1 MLFNSLGF
9 LFVFLPLCFGI
20 YFFLSYRVGFGIAKF
35 SLAVFSLIF
44 YAWWDWHY
52 LLLLFFSIG
61 FNYSSSTLM
70 LKNMQNQKRKKS
82 ILIFALFV
90 NIGLLCYFKYMDF
103 FIENINYTT
112 GLNLPLL
119 HIILPLGISF
129 FTITQIA
136 FLVDC
141 YEGLVKEKRLS
152 NYVLFVT
159 FFPHLIAG
167 PILHH
172 KQMMPQFADEKNAF
186 LNLDNITKGIFIFA
200 IGLFKKTI
208 IADNFA
214 IWANA
219 GFGSVDSG
227 VALNIFEAWASVLS
241 YALQLY
247 FDFSGYCDMAIGLG
261 LLFNIVLPVNF
272 NSPFKA
278 CNIID
283 FWKRWHISLTN
294 FITTYIYTPIV
305 RSFKTPSFNKILW
318 ATFITFVIAG
328 VWHGSGWNFF
338 IFGAMHG
345 IGLVINHIWQ
355 KKIKIKMPKPLGW
368 LFLMFWVLLAWV
380 FFRATTFEGAILM
393 LKNMFG
399 IQALVLPEK
408 AYKIPVLLEHIQMT
422 EFGAICIVGGFIFC
436 LVAKNSIELMDS
448 FKPNWRNVILVSI
461 GLACGILTTAGLGY
475 SEFIYFNF

>member
-9 LFVFLPLCFGI
+9 MFVFLPLCFGL
-20 YFFLSYRVGFGIAKF
+20 YFLLSYKANFSLAKF

-44 YAWWDWHY
+44 YAWWDWRY
-52 LLLLFFSIG
+52 LGLLLFSIL
-61 FNYSSSTLM
+61 FNYTSATLM
-70 LKNMQNQKRKKS
+70 LGAKKYKKL
-82 ILIFALFV
+82 ILIFALCV
-90 NIGLLCYFKYMDF
+90 NIALLCYFKYMDF
-103 FIENINYTT
+103 FIENLNWIG

-119 HIILPLGISF
+119 HIVLPLGISF

-136 FLVDC
+136 FLIDC
-141 YEGLVKEKRLS
+141 YEGLVKEKSLS
-152 NYVLFVT
+152 NYILFVT

-172 KQMMPQFADEKNAF
+172 KQMMPQFANKENGL
-186 LNLDNITKGIFIFA
+186 LNGDNIVKGIFIFS
-200 IGLFKKTI
+200 IGLFKKVI
-208 IADNFA
+208 VADNFA

-219 GFGSVDSG
+219 GFMAVDSG
-227 VALNIFEAWASVLS
+227 ASLNIFEAWASVLS

-261 LLFNIVLPVNF
+261 LLFNIILPVNF

-283 FWKRWHISLTN
+283 YWKRWHISLTN

-305 RSFKTPSFNKILW
+305 RSFDRPSFSKILL

-328 VWHGSGWNFF
+328 IWHGSGWNFF

-345 IGLVINHIWQ
+345 LGLVVNHIWQ
-355 KKIKIKMPKPLGW
+355 KKIKLKMPKALGW
-368 LFLMFWVLLAWV
+368 ICMMVWVLIAFV
-380 FFRATTFEGAILM
+380 FFRAKSFDGAILM

-399 IQALVLPEK
+399 INVLALPEK
-408 AYKIPVLLEHIQMT
+408 AYKIPLLLNNIHMT
-422 EFGAICIVGGFIFC
+422 DFGVACIIFGFIFC
-436 LVAKNSIELMDS
+436 LVAKNSIELMNG
-448 FKPNWRNVILVSI
+448 FKACWRNVVLVAI
-461 GLACGILTTAGLGY
+461 FLASGILASAGISY